1 MSARNLFSRRCQW
14 LILSLSLSSLSPVR
28 ALPAVEMNSASNFP
42 NELAVTAGIIR
53 GRALSSGEGVVFKGI
68 PFAQP
73 PVGELR
79 WREPRPVVS
88 WEGIRE
94 ATESGPPAA
103 QASFGWNDHFARA
116 SSEDCLYLDVWT
128 PAKLTSDRLPVM
140 IWIHGGSNLAGAG
153 GADRLY
159 QGGHIIR
166 HGVIIVVIEYRVGA
180 FGFFAHPELTHESPH
195 HSSGNYGLLDQIA
208 ALRWVRENIAKFGG
222 DPNNVTLFGQSA
234 GSMDIMSL
242 ITSPLARGL
251 FQRAIAESGPAPFGG
266 MTGTLTEAEH
276 AGEETAAELK
286 APKEN
291 TLAYLRSLPAET
303 LIQAKAK
310 VLPLCVDG
318 WILPT
323 IPSSAFLAGKE
334 TAIPLLLGG
343 NAIEFPW
350 GGSSIPEMRKT
361 ASGIFRQLTPKA
373 FTVYGLDAAGTA
385 ISDPLYGT
393 KAEQLGSD
401 VFRCASIIQGEAHET
416 AGNSVWEYE
425 FARPIPGHNQVAH
438 SGEIPY
444 VFGNFHPAGDLSGN
458 FTGQD
463 RKLSATMQAYWTNFA
478 KTGNPN
484 GPGLPEWPAFNGK
497 TRSYLQFT
505 AEAGVSTG
513 ENQRAS
519 YTELYREL
527 LRTP

>member
-1 MSARNLFSRRCQW
+1 MRARNLLSRRFRW
-14 LILSLSLSSLSPVR
+14 LILSLSLSSLR
-28 ALPAVEMNSASNFP
+28 AAVAPAAVETNSANDFP
-42 NELAVTAGIIR
+42 NELTVTGGVIR
-53 GRALSSGEGVVFKGI
+53 GRTLPSGEGAVFKGI

-79 WREPRPVVS
+79 WREPKPVAP
-88 WEGIRE
+88 WKGIRE

-103 QASFGWNDHFARA
+103 QGSFGWNDRFAKA
-116 SSEDCLYLDVWT
+116 SREDCLYLDVWT
-128 PAKLTSDRLPVM
+128 PAKRTSERLPVM
-140 IWIHGGSNLAGAG
+140 VWIHGGSNTAGAG
-153 GADRLY
+153 GADNLY
-159 QGGHIIR
+159 QGGVIVR
-166 HGVIIVVIEYRVGA
+166 RGVVLVLIEYRVGL
-180 FGFFAHPELTHESPH
+180 FGFFAHPELTRESPH

-222 DPNNVTLFGQSA
+222 DPNHVTLFGQSA

-242 ITSPLARGL
+242 IASPLARGL

-303 LIQAKAK
+303 LVSAKSK

-334 TAIPLLLGG
+334 TAVPLLIGS

-350 GGSSIPEMRKT
+350 GGSSVPQMKKT
-361 ASGIFRQLTPKA
+361 VSGIFSQLTPKA
-373 FTVYGLDAAGTA
+373 FTAYGLDAASPSV
-385 ISDPLYGT
+385 SDPLYGT
-393 KAEQLGSD
+393 KAEQIGSD
-401 VFRCASIIQGEAHET
+401 LFRCASIVQGEAHEA
-416 AGNSVWEYE
+416 AGNAVWEYE
-425 FARPIPGHNQVAH
+425 FARPIPGHKQVAH

-444 VFGNFHPAGDLSGN
+444 VFGNLRPDGDLGGN
-458 FTGQD
+458 FTEAD
-463 RKLSATMQAYWTNFA
+463 RELSAAMQAYWTNFA

-484 GPGLPEWPAFNGK
+484 SVELPKWPAFNGK

-505 AEAGVSTG
+505 PAAKVSVG
-513 ENQRAS
+513 ENQRAP
-519 YTELYREL
+519 YAELYREL
-527 LRTP
+527 LRAP